1 MDCEEILAVHRTL
14 HLIFHRN
21 KNQHRKS
28 KWWKWL
34 SMLKRVTSNIAR
46 SLENPPLSPG
56 MTSLAEVYRQ
66 YLASH
71 IAPRCYLYV
80 CCNVYL
86 NNFIFPVLLVH
97 ANVVR
102 AFSTIVADTQFSALG
117 TVLVCAL
124 SRLTKATGIDRD
136 MKTQSSQKRL
146 VRASSPNAISGR
158 EDVGEVIHRT
168 ENTVFTHRT
177 YHKSEPVDRSAS
189 TSTEST
195 RLETTKKKRRRKNAI
210 DDLFDGLL

>member
-1 MDCEEILAVHRTL
+1 
-14 HLIFHRN
+14 
-21 KNQHRKS
+21 
-28 KWWKWL
+28 
-34 SMLKRVTSNIAR
+34 MLKRVTSNIAR

-71 IAPRCYLYV
+71 IAPRCYL
-80 CCNVYL
+80 
-86 NNFIFPVLLVH
+86 
-97 ANVVR
+97 